1 MRTVQRRSALSL
13 QVQLL
18 GRIEV
23 AAADGTP
30 VRLTGRHAQAL
41 FALLVLSR
49 RPRSRDALATDL
61 WPDADGASSAALRQA
76 LWLVRNAFTSAGVAA
91 DSILEVETDTIGLRP
106 DAQVTLDTDRFEAC
120 ARNPECS
127 TETAVD
133 LYRGDLAEGLGHECF
148 AAERERL
155 SDLYEDALGEVGDE
169 RLRTGDLVGARAA
182 AERLLARDP
191 LREEAHAQIIAV
203 HGMTGSRSQVV
214 RQYRRLRAVLARELD
229 VEPLPETEATYR
241 VALLRTL
248 ERSHARAA
256 TLGGHARPRHPT
268 LVAVNA

>member
-1 MRTVQRRSALSL
+1 VRTIQKSRGVALR
-13 QVQLL
+13 VQLL

-23 AAADGTP
+23 ALGDGTP
-30 VRLTGRHAQAL
+30 VRLSGRHAQAL
-41 FALLVLSR
+41 FALLVLCR

-76 LWLVRNAFTSAGVAA
+76 LWLVRNAFTGAGIAA
-91 DSILEVETDTIGLRP
+91 ESILEVETDTIGLRP
-106 DAQVTLDTDRFEAC
+106 DAQVELDIERFEAC
-120 ARNPECS
+120 ARSDECS
-127 TETAVD
+127 TELAVD

-155 SDLYEDALGEVGDE
+155 SDMYEDALAAVADK
-169 RLRTGDLVGARAA
+169 RLREGSLVAARAA

-191 LREEAHAQIIAV
+191 LREEAHAVIIAV
-203 HGMTGSRSQVV
+203 HGLIGSRSQAV
-214 RQYRRLRAVLARELD
+214 RQYRRLRAVLGRELG

-241 VALLRTL
+241 VALARTL
-248 ERSHARAA
+248 ERSRDRAVE
-256 TLGGHARPRHPT
+256 LGPHTHPT

>member
-1 MRTVQRRSALSL
+1 MRTIQRSAEIAL

-23 AAADGTP
+23 ATDDGTAI
-30 VRLTGRHAQAL
+30 RLSGRHAQAL
-41 FALLVLSR
+41 FALLALSR
-49 RPRSRDALATDL
+49 RPRSRDALAADL

-76 LWLVRNAFTSAGVAA
+76 LWLVRNAFNSAGVEA

-106 DAQVTLDTDRFEAC
+106 DARLTLDTDRFEAC
-120 ARNPECS
+120 ARTPECS
-127 TETAVD
+127 TETAVE

-148 AAERERL
+148 VAERERL
-155 SDLYEDALGEVGDE
+155 SDLFEDALGEVGE
-169 RLRTGDLVGARAA
+169 ARLGQGDLAGARTA
-182 AERLLARDP
+182 AEQLLARDP
-191 LREEAHAQIIAV
+191 LREEAHALIIAV

-214 RQYRRLRAVLARELD
+214 RQYRRLRSVLARELD

-241 VALLRTL
+241 VALSRTL

-256 TLGGHARPRHPT
+256 ALGGHGHPT